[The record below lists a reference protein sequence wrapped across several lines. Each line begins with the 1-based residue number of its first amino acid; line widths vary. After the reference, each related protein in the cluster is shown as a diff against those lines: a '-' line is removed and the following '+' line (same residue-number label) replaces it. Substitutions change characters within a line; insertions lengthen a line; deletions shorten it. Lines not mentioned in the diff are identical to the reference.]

1 MYGART
7 GRGRIRSIALLGFLL
22 SLLVGPSALPA
33 EPIANEI
40 CLGCHEDPTLK
51 KTVDGTEI
59 PLTVSAETFQN
70 SVHGS
75 LSCTDCHA
83 TIVEVPHPPDLPRA
97 QCASCHEEVV
107 TQYNTSIH
115 GLSQAMG
122 ASAAARCADCH
133 GKHDIRPVNDPAS
146 PVFKLNLPR
155 TCANCHS
162 NPGLTSEYQMRN
174 PDAAAHYME
183 SIHGRALLKLG
194 LIVAPSCNDCHGVHN
209 IRRTV
214 DRSSPINHANI
225 AKTCGKCHLGVEQIY
240 EQSVHGK
247 LLAAGSGKG
256 PVCTDC
262 HTAHEIE
269 PPVSGHFKAVSD
281 RRCGRCH
288 ADRLKHYRETY
299 HGKAMALGRP
309 NQAPEVAACFDCHG
323 YHDVLPPS
331 DPRSHLS
338 PANIVTTCRK
348 CHPGANA
355 QFALYLPHANHL
367 DATNYPVL
375 HWTFVFMT
383 ALLIGTF
390 GFFGLHTI
398 LWVVRSGYLYVNDSK
413 TFREAKIRARTDDE
427 WFTRFTPIERFLH
440 FLVVASFLLLVLT
453 GMPLKFYDSGWA
465 KGIFTFLGGP
475 EVARSIHHFAAVIT
489 FFYFGIHLSSLATKS
504 WHGRK
509 RWRDPATGRFSL
521 RRVFGSVFGP
531 DSMVPTLQ
539 DWRDFVAH
547 QKWFFGKGP
556 RPEFDRWT
564 YWERFDYFA
573 VFWGVAAI
581 GISGVVMWFPE
592 FTTKFF
598 PGWLINVALII
609 HSDEAL
615 LAAGFI
621 FTFHFFNVHFRI
633 EKFPMDPVI
642 FSGRISKTEMLH
654 ERKRWY
660 DRLVAEDQLDEH
672 KVRDEW
678 EAWKG
683 IAHTFAYM
691 FFGVG
696 VVLLILIAY
705 AMALRFAGGPP

>member
-1 MYGART
+1 MLDSKRAVRQAVLILVLLWVSVSD
-7 GRGRIRSIALLGFLL
+7 GRLL
-22 SLLVGPSALPA
+22 A
-33 EPIANEI
+33 EPIPNET
-40 CLGCHEDPTLK
+40 CLGCHADPTLT
-51 KTVDGTEI
+51 KTEDGKEI
-59 PLTVSAETFQN
+59 SLSVAAETLGK

-83 TIVEVPHPPDLPRA
+83 GIVEVPHPEEVPSA
-97 QCASCHEEVV
+97 QCASCHEDVGA
-107 TQYNTSIH
+107 QYAKSIH

-133 GKHDIRPVNDPAS
+133 GAHDIRSVRDFDS

-155 TCANCHS
+155 TCARCHS
-162 NPGLTSEYQMRN
+162 NPGLTSEYRMRF
-174 PDAAAHYME
+174 PDAAEHYME

-194 LIVAPSCNDCHGVHN
+194 LVVAPSCNDCHGVHD
-209 IRRTV
+209 IRRSV
-214 DRSSPINHANI
+214 DWSSPIHHRNI

-269 PPVSGHFKAVSD
+269 PPVNGHFKATSD

-288 ADRLKHYRETY
+288 EDRLRHYRETY
-299 HGKAMALGRP
+299 HGKAIALGKP

-323 YHDVLPPS
+323 HHDVLPPG
-331 DPRSHLS
+331 DPRSHLA
-338 PANIVTTCRK
+338 PGNIVATCRK
-348 CHPGANA
+348 CHPAANA
-355 QFALYLPHANHL
+355 RFARYLPHANHL
-367 DATNYPVL
+367 DAENYPIL

-383 ALLIGTF
+383 TLLIATF
-390 GFFGLHTI
+390 GFFGLHTL
-398 LWVVRSGYLYVNDSK
+398 LWVVRSGYLYLYDSK
-413 TFREAKIRARTDDE
+413 AFREAKIRARTDDE
-427 WFTRFTPIERFLH
+427 WFARFTPLERFLH
-440 FLVVASFLLLVLT
+440 FLVVTSFLLLVLT
-453 GMPLKFYDSGWA
+453 GMPLKFYETGWA
-465 KGIFTFLGGP
+465 KRIFALLGGP
-475 EVARSIHHFAAVIT
+475 EVARSVHHFAALIT
-489 FFYFGIHLSSLATKS
+489 LIYFGIHLASLVAKG
-504 WHGRK
+504 WRARK
-509 RWRDPATGRFSL
+509 RFRDPDSGRLSL
-521 RRVFGSVFGP
+521 IRAFGAILGP

-539 DWRDFVAH
+539 DWRDFIAH
-547 QKWFFGKGP
+547 QKWFFGRGP
-556 RPEFDRWT
+556 RPQFDRWT

-581 GISGVVMWFPE
+581 GLSGIVMWFPE
-592 FTTKFF
+592 LTTKLF
-598 PGWLINVALII
+598 PGWLINVALVV

-642 FSGRISKTEMLH
+642 FSGRISKAEMLH

-660 DRLVAEDQLDEH
+660 DRLVAEGRLEEH
-672 KVRDEW
+672 RIRDEW
-678 EAWKG
+678 EAWKA
-683 IAHTFAYM
+683 IAHSFAYM

-696 VVLLILIAY
+696 VVLLILIVY
-705 AMALRFAGGPP
+705 AMALRFAGAVK